1 MLKLVKVKINK
12 YKSFQQEQEVK
23 IEDRVTTLVGKNESG
38 KTAFLEA
45 LAKVNY
51 FEKDKNF
58 KLNPVSDYPRNE
70 LVTFRNSKK
79 DMEALRCTF
88 DISRQMMQDIEDDV
102 GKGVFPT
109 RRFSC
114 GISYKGKTTWFD
126 LKANEKKFID
136 HFLNQY
142 DIPDSLREK
151 LSEIKTITDLLE
163 YRKHN
168 RQDELLAKL
177 VSDLEST
184 YVKKGYKWKNKI
196 KGYIAKH
203 HLKKNMPGFWYFDE
217 YYLLPSRIN
226 ISALKRSNPED
237 ESLKIS
243 RAFFELAGINVDELL
258 ETDDFESY
266 VADLEATSNAVT
278 EEIFKYWTTDRD
290 LEIKF
295 DIEHHEQTGDKI
307 LDIRIRNTNRKVSLP
322 LRNRSRGLN
331 MFFSFIVWFSKIQHQ
346 GKRNFILLLDEPGLN
361 LHASAQADLLKFIE
375 DLSKEYQVIYTT
387 HSPFM
392 IDPSHMG
399 RVRTLVDSKDGS
411 NISELLREDDPDT
424 LFPLQAAIGFNLAQS
439 IFRYKRNL
447 LVENPSDLIY
457 LTVLSN
463 ILKAKRR
470 TGLKETIKII
480 PIGGLDKLVTFIS
493 LVRSD
498 KLSLVCLMHS
508 FRSDE
513 SKQKA
518 EELTREKMINS
529 RNIRFYDE
537 FTANMELASI
547 EDLFEKEEYIRLYN
561 AAYETRTDIR
571 LKDLDSAKPNILDQ
585 LDSLTGKRD
594 FDPYQV
600 ASKLALLSVDATFF
614 SSKTLARF
622 EKLFKEINKL
632 L

>member
-1 MLKLVKVKINK
+1 MLKLVKVKIHK
-12 YKSFQQEQEVK
+12 YKSFQTEQEVK

-45 LAKVNY
+45 LGKVNY

-70 LVTFRNSKK
+70 LVTFRNKKK
-79 DMEALRCTF
+79 DIEAVRCTF
-88 DISRQMMQDIEDDV
+88 DISRQLMQEIEEDV
-102 GKGVFPT
+102 GTGVFPT

-126 LKANEKKFID
+126 LKANERKFID

-151 LSEIKTITDLLE
+151 LAQINTISDLLE
-163 YRKHN
+163 YRNHN
-168 RQDELLAKL
+168 RQDELLTKI

-184 YVKKGYKWKNKI
+184 YIKKAYKWKNKI

-226 ISALKRSNPED
+226 ISALKRSNPDD

-243 RAFFELAGINVDELL
+243 RAFFDLAGINIDELL
-258 ETDDFESY
+258 QTDDFETY

-295 DIEHHEQTGDKI
+295 DIEHHEETGDNI

-331 MFFSFIVWFSKIQHQ
+331 MFFSFIVWFSKIQHH
-346 GKRNFILLLDEPGLN
+346 GNRNFILLLDEPGLN
-361 LHASAQADLLKFIE
+361 LHASAQNDLMKFIE
-375 DLSKEYQVIYTT
+375 ELSKEYQVIYTT

-392 IDPSHMG
+392 IDSSHLQ
-399 RVRTLVDSKDGS
+399 RVRTLVDSKQGS
-411 NISELLREDDPDT
+411 TISEILHEDDPDT
-424 LFPLQAAIGFNLAQS
+424 LFPVQAAIGFDMAQH
-439 IFRYKRNL
+439 ILRYKRNL
-447 LVENPSDLIY
+447 LVENPADLIY
-457 LTVLSN
+457 LTLLSN
-463 ILKAKRR
+463 ILKSKRR
-470 TGLKETIKII
+470 TGLKETIKIV
-480 PIGGLDKLVTFIS
+480 PIGGLDKLVAFIS
-493 LVRSD
+493 LVRSE
-498 KLSLVCLMHS
+498 KLSLACLMNS
-508 FRSDE
+508 YRSGE
-513 SKQKA
+513 SKQTA
-518 EELTREKMINS
+518 EELNREKMINTRS
-529 RNIRFYDE
+529 IRFYDE
-537 FTANMELASI
+537 FVLNMDYATI

-561 AAYETRTDIR
+561 AAYETHSDIR
-571 LKDLDSAKPNILDQ
+571 LKDLNAGRQNVLAQ
-585 LDSLTGKRD
+585 LQELIGKRD
-594 FDPYQV
+594 FDPFQI

-614 SSKTLARF
+614 SSKTLGRF
-622 EKLFKEINKL
+622 EKLFREINKL
-632 L
+632 I